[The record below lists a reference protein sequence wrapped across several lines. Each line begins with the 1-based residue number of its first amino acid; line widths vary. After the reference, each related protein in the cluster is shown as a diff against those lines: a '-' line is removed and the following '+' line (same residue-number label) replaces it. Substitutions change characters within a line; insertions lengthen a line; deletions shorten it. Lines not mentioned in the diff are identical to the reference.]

1 MKTEKTS
8 GQLRELFRVAY
19 VENQDQAVKP
29 HELDRF
35 LNPCITMRTVKK
47 GEDIV
52 RPTDKLQSIIMVV
65 NGGAHFTRV
74 STDGNTNMLRE
85 DGEAALVV
93 IRDLAKVVE
102 RNHTRMDRL
111 VFLKASNNLM
121 AYIESKWN
129 EGETSRKDRQLII
142 RERHGVIAADLSVSV
157 RTLYRSINS
166 LKDEGLLSVQKG
178 GVLIVNE
185 AQMEEMKRRLVKLGK
200 M

>member
-1 MKTEKTS
+1 MK
-8 GQLRELFRVAY
+8 G
-19 VENQDQAVKP
+19 
-29 HELDRF
+29 
-35 LNPCITMRTVKK
+35 
-47 GEDIV
+47 
-52 RPTDKLQSIIMVV
+52 
-65 NGGAHFTRV
+65 
-74 STDGNTNMLRE
+74 
-85 DGEAALVV
+85 
-93 IRDLAKVVE
+93 
-102 RNHTRMDRL
+102 
-111 VFLKASNNLM
+111 
-121 AYIESKWN
+121 N

>member
-19 VENQDQAVKP
+19 VENQDQAVKT

-65 NGGAHFTRV
+65 KGGAHFTRV
-74 STDGNTNMLRE
+74 STDGNTNML
-85 DGEAALVV
+85 AAVNAPFFIGITQLVSNDKEYYSQ
-93 IRDLAKVVE
+93 IIAAK
-102 RNHTRMDRL
+102 NCLLLYIDCNY
-111 VFLKASNNLM
+111 FL
-121 AYIESKWN
+121 N